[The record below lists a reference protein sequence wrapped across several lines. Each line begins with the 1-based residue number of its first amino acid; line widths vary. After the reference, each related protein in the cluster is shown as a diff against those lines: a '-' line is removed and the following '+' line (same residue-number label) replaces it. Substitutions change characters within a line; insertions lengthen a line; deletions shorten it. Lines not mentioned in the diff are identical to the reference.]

1 MWLFL
6 RSSHLKLGKQSNKSS
21 GNEEIK
27 FPSKYKN
34 WNSGKKNSFN
44 SRDQRRMQPRYL
56 EKRNRYND
64 NFRNQNELIY
74 LQLA

>member
-34 WNSGKKNSFN
+34 WNSGKKTVSIAVIKGECN
-44 SRDQRRMQPRYL
+44 
-56 EKRNRYND
+56 
-64 NFRNQNELIY
+64 
-74 LQLA
+74 LATSKNAIATMTTFAIKEN